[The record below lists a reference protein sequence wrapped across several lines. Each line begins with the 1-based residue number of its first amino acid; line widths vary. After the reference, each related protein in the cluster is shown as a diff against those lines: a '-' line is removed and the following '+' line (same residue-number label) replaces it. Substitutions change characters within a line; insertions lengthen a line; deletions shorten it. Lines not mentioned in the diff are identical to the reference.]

1 MEKAILE
8 DVLTFVGIVVA
19 MGCFTGILITWLKQR
34 RGKQLPTPELMRRL
48 DEIAERVNRIET
60 AVDSTAIEVERISEG
75 QRFTTRLLADR
86 GNTPVLV
93 DQSATPTNRR

>member
-1 MEKAILE
+1 VEKAILE
-8 DVLTFVGIVVA
+8 DVFTFVGIVVA

-34 RGKQLPTPELMRRL
+34 RGKQLPPPELMRRL

-60 AVDSTAIEVERISEG
+60 AVDATAIEVERISEG

-86 GNTPVLV
+86 GATPALI
-93 DQSATPTNRR
+93 DQSVSPTNRR